1 MAKSKKHLSKKW
13 WISIMELHNS
23 KGKKYVVT
31 RRLPELFIA
40 ETKTFRSKKKA
51 KELFDMWLK

>member
-1 MAKSKKHLSKKW
+1 
-13 WISIMELHNS
+13 MELHNS